1 MISILLFLKCKLID
15 LLFVYSFK
23 APTGIDR
30 IDYIDKLEKMQ
41 DLSDLYFSN
50 DPEELF
56 EAAINRSIISNH
68 ISRKKK
74 AAHDKLNADRDKFKF
89 YTKDDVQDHDVDG
102 KLENKKRSKTINE
115 FPDTTYTD
123 DASPEVLYWYGM
135 YHLQLYTKH
144 RNGSRS
150 KDYAKLLFKRASHI
164 DDASPYPLA
173 IYMLG
178 WISELEGRFD
188 EAVGNILLPTYNF

>member
-1 MISILLFLKCKLID
+1 
-15 LLFVYSFK
+15 
-23 APTGIDR
+23 
-30 IDYIDKLEKMQ
+30 MQ
-41 DLSDLYFSN
+41 NLSDLYFSN

-68 ISRKKK
+68 ISHKKK

-89 YTKDDVQDHDVDG
+89 YIKDDVHDDYDDDNDVVG
-102 KLENKKRSKTINE
+102 KLEKKKRSKVFNE
-115 FPDTTYTD
+115 FPDTTHI
-123 DASPEVLYWYGM
+123 DAPPEVLYWYGM

-150 KDYAKLLFKRASHI
+150 KDYAKLLFKRASRI

-178 WISELEGRFD
+178 WVSELEGRFD
-188 EAVGNILLPTYNF
+188 EAVGNILLPTYYFEFIYFFIKVK